1 MTLFYKNKATSGEDS
16 NHATIN
22 ENLQKLFESYNKRN
36 HLWMNGRNS
45 FLKQKQK
52 FMSQKRSDG
61 QTVNDSESD
70 EEVLDDDND
79 ESGENGKE
87 RRDEEMKRFIRNHH
101 LRFRNGRVG
110 RSANNPELR
119 KLLLLG
125 R

>member
-1 MTLFYKNKATSGEDS
+1 
-16 NHATIN
+16 
-22 ENLQKLFESYNKRN
+22 
-36 HLWMNGRNS
+36 MNGRNS

-52 FMSQKRSDG
+52 FMSQKRSGG
-61 QTVNDSESD
+61 QTSDDSESD
-70 EEVLDDDND
+70 EEVLDDDD
-79 ESGENGKE
+79 SDENGKE

-101 LRFRNGRVG
+101 LRFRSGRVG

>member
-1 MTLFYKNKATSGEDS
+1 
-16 NHATIN
+16 
-22 ENLQKLFESYNKRN
+22 
-36 HLWMNGRNS
+36 MNGRNN

-52 FMSQKRSDG
+52 FLSNKRSNG
-61 QTVNDSESD
+61 QTVDNSESD
-70 EEVLDDDND
+70 EEVLDGDND
-79 ESGENGKE
+79 ESDENDKE